1 MVVCNG
7 LGTRRDSRH
16 VSPGDIFICT
26 KEVPGNLRYVAILL
40 PHVLS
45 VPSLS
50 CRHESLPMNQSVAS
64 HVLPDSHSE
73 PPRARRTLNRLPN
86 F

>member
-40 PHVLS
+40 PHV
-45 VPSLS
+45 
-50 CRHESLPMNQSVAS
+50 
-64 HVLPDSHSE
+64 
-73 PPRARRTLNRLPN
+73 
-86 F
+86 